1 MGRGCWFVITTFADW
16 SLHCSILAFD
26 ERAGGNNYNQ
36 FVRELFS
43 SPRWLKKLNYHIYSK
58 ILFFDSHTDLAA
70 IKPYVILSIPEA
82 TRLTDKFEALGRSV
96 SANPEIGS
104 TFDHVNSNLD
114 AGIAWCRA
122 LYLAL
127 ENGYFP
133 NVVLPLK
140 EYQAAMLA
148 LHLGDQINMSH

>member
-1 MGRGCWFVITTFADW
+1 M
-16 SLHCSILAFD
+16 
-26 ERAGGNNYNQ
+26 
-36 FVRELFS
+36 
-43 SPRWLKKLNYHIYSK
+43 KLNYHIYSK
-58 ILFFDSHTDLAA
+58 IWFFDTLKDLAA
-70 IKPYVILSIPEA
+70 TKPYVILSIPEA
-82 TRLTDKFEALGRSV
+82 TRLTDKFEALGTSV

-133 NVVLPLK
+133 RVVLPLK
-140 EYQAAMLA
+140 EYQAAMSS
-148 LHLGDQINMSH
+148 LHLANERND